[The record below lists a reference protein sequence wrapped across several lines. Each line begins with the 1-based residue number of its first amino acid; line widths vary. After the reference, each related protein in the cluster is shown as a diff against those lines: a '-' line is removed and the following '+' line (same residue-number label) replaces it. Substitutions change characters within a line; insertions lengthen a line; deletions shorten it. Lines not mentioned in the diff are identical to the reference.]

1 MIPTEKTKYHP
12 SVLYSMIGSDENIL
26 WSGRPNLKCFLL
38 ETIFN
43 PLLPFALI
51 WGLFDAFFVSS
62 LLMSDKHATFPTVGV
77 VAMCGF
83 FALHLMPVWIYLGGI
98 LFSFRRHRHTEFILT
113 DKCVYT
119 SGGIFAQT
127 FETLPIKEIV
137 TLTIHRGMIDQWLG
151 VRDVVLSRKQDTLVL
166 PFPLPMRSKNFSKT
180 NAQQKNTEIT
190 DISDFQR
197 VYELIKDLQMK
208 INTTNS

>member
-1 MIPTEKTKYHP
+1 MKRTVMLSNSI
-12 SVLYSMIGSDENIL
+12 LYAMVGKDENIL
-26 WSGRPNLKCFLL
+26 WSGKPHFKCFIL

-51 WGLFDAFFVSS
+51 WALFDAFFVMA
-62 LLMSDKHATFPTVGV
+62 LFMSPKHNAFPTMGV

-119 SGGIFAQT
+119 SGGVFAQT
-127 FETLPIKEIV
+127 FETLPIKDIRAIA
-137 TLTIHRGMIDQWLG
+137 IHRGMIDQWLG
-151 VRDVVLSRKQDTLVL
+151 VGDVVLSQTQEANASLVPFSL
-166 PFPLPMRSKNFSKT
+166 PAKNMRYSSRT
-180 NAQQKNTEIT
+180 QQKNTEIT
-190 DISDFQR
+190 DIPDFQQ
-197 VYELIKDLQMK
+197 VYELIKDLQTK
-208 INTTNS
+208 TN